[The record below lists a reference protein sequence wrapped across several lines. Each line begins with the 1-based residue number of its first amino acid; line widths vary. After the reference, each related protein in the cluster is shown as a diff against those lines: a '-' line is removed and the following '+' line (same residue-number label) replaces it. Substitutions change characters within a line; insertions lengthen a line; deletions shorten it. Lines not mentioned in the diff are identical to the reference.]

1 MTGVF
6 SDQRTAQKAV
16 DALRIKGVASNH
28 LTLLTPGDMRA
39 QSTEVSID
47 AAEQPG
53 IGKALGAVVGAAGCA
68 GFEECLGGS
77 GHLAVRGLQQEALEV
92 EVFQAFRVHQLEGP
106 HPVAWADQNLDQR
119 AEPRGPSVPFQ
130 DQMEEDRCP
139 VAL

>member
-1 MTGVF
+1 MQAVTGVF

-53 IGKALGAVVGAAGCA
+53 IGKALGAVVGAAGGFSGGTMLIGAMLPGIGIVTAA
-68 GFEECLGGS
+68 GLLGAAILSAAGAAI
-77 GHLAVRGLQQEALEV
+77 GAAAG
-92 EVFQAFRVHQLEGP
+92 
-106 HPVAWADQNLDQR
+106 
-119 AEPRGPSVPFQ
+119 
-130 DQMEEDRCP
+130 
-139 VAL
+139 